1 MFATENT
8 QWQQELSQSQQ
19 EPQKSQREPQIRQ
32 QEPQQ
37 WDIEMNMYSPAAGAN
52 VEVDELVEWTKMLND
67 TDLGT

>member
-1 MFATENT
+1 MFATENA

-19 EPQKSQREPQIRQ
+19 EPQRSQIRQ

-37 WDIEMNMYSPAAGAN
+37 WDIEMKMYSPAAGAN